1 MSQSIKGDYPVWLA
15 FDGQFRDSRVVQKR
29 TLNYN
34 IYLTAGDKLKGLN
47 NETKGQLHTDET
59 SVLFPHLFWI

>member
-1 MSQSIKGDYPVWLA
+1 MSKSIKVYYPVWLA

-34 IYLTAGDKLKGLN
+34 IYLADGDNLKGLN
-47 NETKGQLHTDET
+47 HETEGQLHTDGT
-59 SVLFPHLFWI
+59 L